1 MFARL
6 YHRNMDT
13 YNSRAR
19 RIDRLKALVVMEEL
33 RFTPGQRA
41 ILQEIVLD
49 KIDFLNTFANR
60 NRYKFFFCR
69 RALIILSAL
78 LPLVALIPSEFNE
91 YKVIISGFLG
101 VLISITTGLYSL
113 SRYHENW
120 LSYRLACEQIV
131 AELDQY
137 LALKAGESETN
148 ADENFRKFIQ
158 NIEGIDMAQV
168 EQWKGIFKDGQL
180 QSGKA

>member
-1 MFARL
+1 
-6 YHRNMDT
+6 MDT
-13 YNSRAR
+13 YDSRAR
-19 RIDRLKALVVMEEL
+19 RIDRLKKLVALEEL
-33 RFTPGQRA
+33 HFTAGQRA
-41 ILQEIVLD
+41 ILHEIVLD

-78 LPLVALIPSEFNE
+78 LPLVALVPSEFNE
-91 YKVIISGFLG
+91 YKVVVSGFLG

-137 LALKAGESETN
+137 LALKAGESEKH
-148 ADENFRKFIQ
+148 ADENFRNFIQ
-158 NIEGIDMAQV
+158 RIENIDMAQV

-180 QSGKA
+180 QTGKA